1 MTNNL
6 CYVPLHFI
14 APQQLTSAP
23 MFQEI
28 SVPALP
34 AIPNMSLNWNLWHTH
49 MGHPDGDSVRHLP
62 LVATSVKVNSNS
74 PLNRCEACIM
84 SKHTRK
90 PHLPSEA

>member
-28 SVPALP
+28 SAPALP

-49 MGHPDGDSVRHLP
+49 MGHPGGDSVRCLP
-62 LVATSVKVNSNS
+62 LVATGVKVNSNS
-74 PLNRCEACIM
+74 PLNRCEACHYAQTHQ
-84 SKHTRK
+84 KTT
-90 PHLPSEA
+90 PTL